1 MEDKLSFGRP
11 MAGIFQ
17 PREHAKQSPARNH
30 FVAATGEFVG
40 TFMFL
45 FFAYLGHSMSVATA
59 SDSGRTGGNS
69 NSTIIYISMSY
80 GLSLLVTAWALYRV
94 SGGLFNPAVTLGLVI
109 TGQLPAI
116 RGAIFF
122 PTQIIGGIV
131 AAAVASA
138 IIPGDIAV
146 TQTTLADGMNKAQG
160 VFLEMFLTAYLVF
173 VILMLAAEKS
183 KATFIAPIG
192 IGMALFV
199 AQIAGVSYT
208 GASLNPARSF
218 GPCVAAAQFQGYH
231 WIYWVGPFLGAIIA
245 GGYFHFVKFFNY
257 HEANPGQDSAGGA
270 FADDID
276 AAVRER
282 QRIPSSSTA

>member
-1 MEDKLSFGRP
+1 MEGKLSFGRP
-11 MAGIFQ
+11 MAGVFQ

-116 RGAIFF
+116 RGVIFF
-122 PTQIIGGIV
+122 PTQILGGVV
-131 AAAVASA
+131 AAAVASV

-146 TQTTLADGMNKAQG
+146 TQTTLADGMSKAQG

-173 VILMLAAEKS
+173 AILMLAAEKS

-192 IGMALFV
+192 IGLALFV
-199 AQIAGVSYT
+199 AQIAGVHYT

-218 GPCVAAAQFQGYH
+218 GPCVAAAKFQGYH
-231 WIYWVGPFLGAIIA
+231 WIYWVGPFLGAMIA

-257 HEANPGQDSAGGA
+257 YEANPGQDSAGGG

-276 AAVRER
+276 VAVRER